1 MRTAVLVLSL
11 LAACNSGGK
20 GDPVD
25 DTVPAAEPG
34 EFVAGFAR
42 ARIPAPLG
50 IGTAGFGPFGAP
62 SSESP
67 FSDIYPGTQAIF
79 GHPEIKVMVLSRGEG
94 FEAVFIRIDAVGMFA
109 QFRTEI
115 VREVSERLGRDMDDA
130 ILIGATHT
138 HSGPGRVL
146 NSGAGGGSSFFD
158 IVVDKFF
165 PEFYERFV
173 DQIADT
179 VDAAYADA
187 RAARLGTT
195 LGSCSA
201 GHNDR
206 RCDDGETYENPTM
219 PLLAIERDGSVD
231 GVLIAYPVHGTVLG
245 IDQLHLS
252 QDVSGA
258 IESAI
263 EDRFDHAV
271 PAIMFNAWGADMAP
285 SDPAIEMPP
294 HGVRDPS
301 YDRMWRVGSVVA
313 DSVDAALG
321 SLEWTSEPDIRLQ
334 TRRVPIDRERIGYA
348 DDEFE
353 YPWGGV
359 YCTGE
364 GDCDAPVILDDLDTK
379 CVPFF
384 EATPAPRQVDVTRGW
399 IGPYAVLTFPG
410 EPGTRLAE
418 AIMDEIHTADPS
430 VGPVLFLGYT
440 QDYLGYSIL
449 EDDWWHGGYEASGAL
464 WGPRQGE
471 YLKDRLVEGWKAFQ
485 GLGEPGEEV
494 AALEPF
500 PYTVDTRYA
509 PVPAVDPGGVAVDVA
524 DVTSDQVVTF
534 AVHGQD
540 PWLGAPLVHV
550 EDATGTVITRPSG
563 MPLDSDDQNFDVRL
577 VVEPPWDQEAASRTF
592 TWTWRFSPR
601 SPLTSGIDLSGGT
614 YHLVAELPQPDGSVA
629 TVRSAAFAV
638 TAP

>member
-11 LAACNSGGK
+11 LVACDSGGK
-20 GDPVD
+20 DAVD

-42 ARIPAPLG
+42 ARIPAPVG

-62 SSESP
+62 VSESP

-94 FEAVFIRIDAVGMFA
+94 FEAVFIRVDTVGMFA

-115 VREVSERLGRDMDDA
+115 VREVSQRLGRDMDDA
-130 ILIGATHT
+130 VLIGATHT

-146 NSGAGGGSSFFD
+146 NSGLGGGGSFFD
-158 IVVDKFF
+158 IVVDKFL

-187 RAARLGTT
+187 RAARLGTSVGT
-195 LGSCSA
+195 CSA

-219 PLLAIERDGSVD
+219 PLLAIERDGVLD

-245 IDQLHLS
+245 IDQLYLS

-271 PAIMFNAWGADMAP
+271 PAILFNSWGADMSP

-294 HGVRDPS
+294 HGVRDPN

-313 DSVDAALG
+313 DSVDAAVA

-334 TRRVPIDRERIGYA
+334 TRRVPIDRARIGYA
-348 DDEFE
+348 DDEFD
-353 YPWGGV
+353 YPYGAV

-364 GDCDAPVILDDLDTK
+364 GDC
-379 CVPFF
+379 
-384 EATPAPRQVDVTRGW
+384 EATMRSSKRSRPPILPLAPCSSSATRRTTSATPSSKTTG
-399 IGPYAVLTFPG
+399 
-410 EPGTRLAE
+410 GT
-418 AIMDEIHTADPS
+418 
-430 VGPVLFLGYT
+430 
-440 QDYLGYSIL
+440 
-449 EDDWWHGGYEASGAL
+449 
-464 WGPRQGE
+464 
-471 YLKDRLVEGWKAFQ
+471 
-485 GLGEPGEEV
+485 
-494 AALEPF
+494 AA
-500 PYTVDTRYA
+500 TRR
-509 PVPAVDPGGVAVDVA
+509 PVPCGARVRAI
-524 DVTSDQVVTF
+524 TSKT
-534 AVHGQD
+534 ASSRAGR
-540 PWLGAPLVHV
+540 PSRGLASPAKRWRRWSRSRTRSTPA
-550 EDATGTVITRPSG
+550 TRPSRRSTRG
-563 MPLDSDDQNFDVRL
+563 
-577 VVEPPWDQEAASRTF
+577 ASR
-592 TWTWRFSPR
+592 WTWSM
-601 SPLTSGIDLSGGT
+601 
-614 YHLVAELPQPDGSVA
+614 
-629 TVRSAAFAV
+629 
-638 TAP
+638 